1 MKKKLASLLFFCN
14 ITALPALAQVAGWHY
29 QAAIDSIKNAGFH
42 NIVLSPEITAH
53 LKTDYSDLR
62 IVNDSGKWVPHLVV
76 DPNNKTVE
84 SPGILDLPIIKNEST
99 TTFTELI
106 VKNKTTDIS
115 NLLLKL
121 RNTEAERYC
130 TMTGSDD
137 SRNWF
142 IISDSILIKPGRS
155 VDSSTT
161 EFNIQFPTN
170 NYKFYKLFI
179 NNKGKAPFNIDNIH
193 TFFTVIQSVNPGLSF
208 TPIENPVTSI
218 NQEDSGKRSYIKLT
232 QQAKYHFDELRFKI
246 SGVKYFSRAVELYI
260 PQSGAHS
267 FKNPGQLIS
276 SFTISNKSTLRFR
289 VPITNADSF
298 YLIIHNEDNLPVQ
311 IDEVKTFNSFH
322 IATAYFEKENQYK
335 IVMGNEN
342 AATPNYDLQQLNIS
356 NKQFLPLASIG
367 VIAAIPQPA
376 IAIISANNNKW
387 LIWVTI
393 GIAAIVLG
401 FFTYKLITEMN
412 KSTT

>member
-179 NNKGKAPFNIDNIH
+179 I
-193 TFFTVIQSVNPGLSF
+193 
-208 TPIENPVTSI
+208 
-218 NQEDSGKRSYIKLT
+218 IK
-232 QQAKYHFDELRFKI
+232 
-246 SGVKYFSRAVELYI
+246 
-260 PQSGAHS
+260 
-267 FKNPGQLIS
+267 
-276 SFTISNKSTLRFR
+276 
-289 VPITNADSF
+289 
-298 YLIIHNEDNLPVQ
+298 
-311 IDEVKTFNSFH
+311 
-322 IATAYFEKENQYK
+322 EK
-335 IVMGNEN
+335 
-342 AATPNYDLQQLNIS
+342 
-356 NKQFLPLASIG
+356 LPLI
-367 VIAAIPQPA
+367 
-376 IAIISANNNKW
+376 
-387 LIWVTI
+387 
-393 GIAAIVLG
+393 
-401 FFTYKLITEMN
+401 
-412 KSTT
+412 

>member
-387 LIWVTI
+387 LICVTI